1 MSVHQGVRGVFGK
14 EATVAHEANPKTTL
28 GPLNAPSGGKMKVNK
43 KDANVPGSSTCLL
56 NVVSGDDDCGGE

>member
-1 MSVHQGVRGVFGK
+1 MKPTLRSR
-14 EATVAHEANPKTTL
+14 TTL

-43 KDANVPGSSTCLL
+43 KDANVPVSSTCLL